1 VRIHAHTAIPRK
13 RSPLAPLAAMAMG
26 LAPRLASQ
34 RPGSQDSPKRPLFAR
49 AKGLAPRRPRR
60 ENPRSHPNSS
70 QKEPSSPSGCYG
82 HGPGAQAGVPTPRL
96 AGLAKEASVR
106 YDLCH
111 RP

>member
-1 VRIHAHTAIPRK
+1 MRIHAHTAIPRK
-13 RSPLAPLAAMAMG
+13 RRPLAPLAALAMG

-60 ENPRSHPNSS
+60 ENPRSHRNSS